1 MQHGS
6 YNFAGRKRSGCLM
19 TKGGK
24 DIIPA
29 IAGIFR
35 TCILLLVLQAGVVS
49 GQHQMFVR
57 SCTGKIQ
64 VDGNLTET
72 DWQTADSTHRFWQN
86 FPYDTSY
93 SETRTVVRMLS
104 DERFLYIAATCYD
117 TSKGNYIVT
126 SLKRDF
132 LYANSD
138 AFSVYLNP
146 FNDLTNGFC
155 FTVNPYGVQSEGL
168 IQNGG
173 GFGVSND
180 WDNKWFSE
188 ARIFPGG
195 YTVELAIPF
204 KSIRF
209 NRNDSFW
216 QVNFSRNN
224 MKRNEN
230 SCWKPVP
237 RNLNVSTL
245 VHTGKIFFEKKPE
258 KQNFNAA
265 LIPYA
270 ITSVSQPVTMARKIK
285 YKANAGLDAKLVL
298 TPSLNLD
305 LTVNPDFAQVE
316 VDRQVINLSRFS
328 IFFPERRQFFLENS
342 DLFANFGFRQIRPFF
357 SRMIGLERGVNIP
370 IIYGARLSGK
380 IGRQWRIGAMNV
392 QTGGFLFEDGSRTP
406 ARNYSVAAFQR
417 QVFRSSNIAGILV
430 NRFDDNGRNP
440 NTVAGLDYNLQ
451 SRNGKWLGKAFW
463 HQSFGPASEKSNFA
477 NATWLYYTVKKFSA
491 MWNHEYVHQNYQA
504 ATGFVPRIHYYD
516 MQRDTTIR
524 LTYYRFEPELS
535 YRLFPKSKIIN
546 HIAFNMY
553 GDIYRNNDFSENDA
567 FLSQG
572 ITMRF
577 HSGASAGTS
586 LNGYRTRLMFHTD
599 VLANANDTFLP
610 GIYEYGGAEI
620 FFQSNRRKLFTYY
633 FSAYSGSFYDGR
645 RRTFKTEL
653 NYRFQPRVVL
663 GLLSTID
670 LISMPP
676 GDSSES
682 RRDRVLQLVAP
693 SFELSLTRKLFITTY
708 IQYNSQ
714 ADNINI
720 NTRLQYRFRPM
731 SDLFVVYSDNY
742 YTSWTGRNRGLTIK
756 LIYWLNT

>member
-1 MQHGS
+1 MRDAINLHNNLLPFIRILKSIG
-6 YNFAGRKRSGCLM
+6 LV
-19 TKGGK
+19 KGAVLCYVL
-24 DIIPA
+24 ITVLSVFQ
-29 IAGIFR
+29 IFE
-35 TCILLLVLQAGVVS
+35 VQ
-49 GQHQMFVR
+49 GQHHLYVR
-57 SCTGKIQ
+57 HSTKAIL
-64 VDGNLTET
+64 VDGKLDEA
-72 DWQTADSTHRFWQN
+72 DWKNADSAHSFWQN

-93 SETRTVVRMLS
+93 AETRTVVRMLS
-104 DERFLYIAATCYD
+104 DEKYLYIAATCYD
-117 TSKGNYIVT
+117 SMDGKYVIT

-180 WDNKWFSE
+180 WDNKWYSE
-188 ARIFPGG
+188 SQIFHGG

-230 SCWKPVP
+230 SCWRPVP

-245 VHTGKIFFEKKPE
+245 VHTGKIFFERRPH
-258 KQNFNAA
+258 KQNLNAA

-270 ITSVSQPVTMARKIK
+270 IATISQPDSRINDTRIK
-285 YKANAGLDAKLVL
+285 YNAGLDAKIVL

-357 SRMIGLERGVNIP
+357 SRMIGLERGINIP
-370 IIYGARLSGK
+370 IVYGARLSGK
-380 IGRQWRIGAMNV
+380 IGRQWRIGAMNI

-430 NRFDDNGRNP
+430 NRFDYNGGNP

-463 HQSFGPASEKSNFA
+463 HQSFGPASENSNFA

-491 MWNHEYVHQNYQA
+491 MWNHEYVHRDYNA
-504 ATGFVPRIHYYD
+504 STGFVPRIHYYD
-516 MQRDTTIR
+516 MRRDTSVR
-524 LTYYRFEPELS
+524 LTYYRFEPEIS
-535 YRLFPKSKIIN
+535 YRWFPQSGKVN
-546 HIAFNMY
+546 HVAFFLY
-553 GDIYRNNDFSENDA
+553 GDIYRNDDFSENDA

-572 ITMRF
+572 TTLRL
-577 HSGASAGTS
+577 HSGASAGTT
-586 LNGYRTRLMFHTD
+586 LNGFRTRLMYHTD
-599 VLANANDTFLP
+599 VLGNASDTFYP

-620 FFQSNRRKLFTYY
+620 FFQSNRRKMFSYY
-633 FSAYSGSFYDGR
+633 LSAYSGSFFNGS

-653 NYRFQPRVVL
+653 NYRIQPRVVL
-663 GLLSTID
+663 GLLSTVDFIA
-670 LISMPP
+670 LPP
-676 GDSSES
+676 ENNSES
-682 RRDRVLQLVAP
+682 KRSRVLQLIAP
-693 SFELSLTRKLFITTY
+693 SFELSLNRKLFITTY
-708 IQYNSQ
+708 VQYNSQ

-731 SDLFVVYSDNY
+731 SDLFIVYSDNY
-742 YTSWTGRNRGLTIK
+742 YTSWTARNRGLTLK